1 MELEGYNKS
10 LKVAFE
16 AQGEHHYRVIAYFN
30 QTLKDLE
37 HRIEDD
43 SMKLDLCKQNYVILI
58 QVPYYVHPN
67 KLKHYTSEKFER
79 LSNKKSPMIPKID

>member
-16 AQGEHHYRVIAYFN
+16 AQGEHHYRVIPYFN

-43 SMKLDLCKQNYVILI
+43 STKLDLC
-58 QVPYYVHPN
+58 
-67 KLKHYTSEKFER
+67 
-79 LSNKKSPMIPKID
+79 